1 MSNLTDNNSF
11 EQWEEDGSKDMLT
24 RANSLWKKMLNEYEA
39 PALDQGIDDGLQD
52 FMATRKEALAG
63 TGDF

>member
-11 EQWEEDGSKDMLT
+11 EQWEEDGSKDIQV
-24 RANSLWKKMLNEYEA
+24 RANALWKKMLNDYEA
-39 PALDQGIDDGLQD
+39 PPLDQSIDDGLQD
-52 FMATRKEALAG
+52 FMAKRREELAG